1 MSLCRSLSSFS
12 LKGAD
17 LVRDAL
23 LLKLPI
29 TAEAHSRAFT
39 TTDFMAFRFM
49 RSCVCACC
57 WAPRV
62 FSSGPPSPSEAAPV
76 SAAAGATDSASAA
89 APIIR
94 IPDADPDAFLEVLRF
109 LHSSRCVL
117 TQDTCVPILELASR
131 FGLPELTSLVGAQIE
146 ASVDVA
152 NVCSLLAAA
161 DKLGPPALRARCMAF
176 ALANMSAVKATG
188 AFTALKAARPALAFE
203 MLEAYVPN
211 QAQAAQ

>member
-1 MSLCRSLSSFS
+1 M
-12 LKGAD
+12 
-17 LVRDAL
+17 
-23 LLKLPI
+23 
-29 TAEAHSRAFT
+29 
-39 TTDFMAFRFM
+39 
-49 RSCVCACC
+49 
-57 WAPRV
+57 
-62 FSSGPPSPSEAAPV
+62 
-76 SAAAGATDSASAA
+76 
-89 APIIR
+89 
-94 IPDADPDAFLEVLRF
+94 LRF

-176 ALANMSAVKATG
+176 AHANLMAVMETG
-188 AFTALKAARPALAFE
+188 AFRALKAARPELTIEMFE
-203 MLEAYVPN
+203 THAR